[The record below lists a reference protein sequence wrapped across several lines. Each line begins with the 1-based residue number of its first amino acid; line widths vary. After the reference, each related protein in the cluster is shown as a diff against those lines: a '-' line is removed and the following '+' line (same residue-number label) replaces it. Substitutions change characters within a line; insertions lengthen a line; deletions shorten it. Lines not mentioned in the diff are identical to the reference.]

1 MRLRMII
8 TRLMIYHLY
17 RMFFNS
23 KNIYLYVF
31 ALSLVAV
38 ASYVGNKF
46 KAQFQDKDEY
56 DLVRQYLLN
65 ESPLYGNNKPKI
77 WIHTKYEYNARVWK
91 SFQSRSSMDLNQPYI
106 HMTIKSI
113 VDHCGD
119 DFHICLIDD
128 NTFSKLIPSWDVDL
142 TMLAEPF
149 KSRARQ
155 VGLTELVYYYGGM
168 VLPNSFLC
176 MKPLKDFYLD
186 ATAMDKAFVCE
197 GINRTA
203 NIVRQGTQGR
213 LAFLPD
219 LRIFG
224 ANKND
229 STVKELVK
237 YLKQKIQVQHF
248 SNERELLGEDGYWC
262 LDQVEADKMN
272 LVGGEVIGVK
282 TKCRK
287 PILLENLLEEEYLNL
302 SPHCVGIAIPDEDV
316 LSRTKYQ
323 WFAAMDVRDL
333 LEGGSI
339 LSKYA
344 RAAIVSGN
352 REHLPE
358 RVRSAIAI

>member
-1 MRLRMII
+1 ML
-8 TRLMIYHLY
+8 
-17 RMFFNS
+17 FNV

-46 KAQFQDKDEY
+46 KSQFEDTDEY
-56 DLVRQYLLN
+56 NLVRQYLLN
-65 ESPLYGNNKPKI
+65 DSPLYGNNKPKI
-77 WIHTKYEYNARVWK
+77 WIHTKYEYNSRVWK

-106 HMTIKSI
+106 HMTIKTI

-128 NTFSKLIPSWDVDL
+128 NTFSKLIPSWDLDL
-142 TMLAEPF
+142 SKLAEPF

-155 VGLTELVYYYGGM
+155 IGLTELVYYYGGM

-176 MKPLKDFYLD
+176 MKNLRDFYLD

-197 GINRTA
+197 GVNRST
-203 NIVRQGTQGR
+203 NIARLGNKGR

-224 ANKND
+224 GNKND
-229 STVKELVK
+229 PTIKKLAIF
-237 YLKQKIQVQHF
+237 LKQKIQVQHF
-248 SNERELLGEDGYWC
+248 SADWELLGEVGYWC
-262 LDQVEADKMN
+262 LDQVEAGNMN
-272 LVGGEVIGVK
+272 LVGGEVVGVK
-282 TKCRK
+282 TQCKK
-287 PILLENLLEEEYLNL
+287 PILIENLLEEEYLNL
-302 SPHCVGIAIPDEDV
+302 SPYCVGIAIPDEDI
-316 LSRTKYQ
+316 LARTKYQ
-323 WFAAMDVRDL
+323 WFAVMDAEGV
-333 LEGGSI
+333 LEGSTI

-344 RAAIVSGN
+344 KAAILSGN

-358 RVRSAIAI
+358 RVRNAIAI

>member
-1 MRLRMII
+1 
-8 TRLMIYHLY
+8 
-17 RMFFNS
+17 MFFNS

-128 NTFSKLIPSWDVDL
+128 NTFSKLIPSWDADL
-142 TMLAEPF
+142 TTLAEPF

-155 VGLTELVYYYGGM
+155 IGLTELVYYYGGM

-176 MKPLKDFYLD
+176 MKPLYDFYLD
-186 ATAMDKAFVCE
+186 ATSMDKPFVCE
-197 GINRTA
+197 GINRTVNNVKQA
-203 NIVRQGTQGR
+203 RSGR
-213 LAFLPD
+213 LAFLPE

-229 STVKELVK
+229 PTIKDLVK
-237 YLKQKIQVQHF
+237 YLKQKIQVPHF
-248 SNERELLGEDGYWC
+248 SNESDLLGEDGYWC
-262 LDQVEADKMN
+262 LDQVEAEKIN
-272 LVGGEVIGVK
+272 LVGGEVVGVK
-282 TKCRK
+282 TKGRTSTSRNTTGVSSK
-287 PILLENLLEEEYLNL
+287 PILLENLMEEEYLDL
-302 SPHCVGIAIPDEDV
+302 SPHCVGITIPDEDI

-358 RVRSAIAI
+358 RVRKAIAI

>member
-1 MRLRMII
+1 ML
-8 TRLMIYHLY
+8 
-17 RMFFNS
+17 FNA

-46 KAQFQDKDEY
+46 KSQFDNRDEY

-106 HMTIKSI
+106 HLTIKTI

-142 TMLAEPF
+142 KSMAEPF
-149 KSRARQ
+149 KSRMREI
-155 VGLTELVYYYGGM
+155 GLAELVYYYGGM
-168 VLPNSFLC
+168 VLPNTFLC
-176 MKPLKDFYLD
+176 MRPLRNFYLD
-186 ATAMDKAFVCE
+186 ATANDKPFVCE
-197 GINRTA
+197 FVNRTS
-203 NIVRQGTQGR
+203 NIVRQGPSGR
-213 LAFLPD
+213 LAFLPSMK
-219 LRIFG
+219 IIG

-229 STVKELVK
+229 PVIKELIQ
-237 YLKQKIQVQHF
+237 YLKDRMHSPHF
-248 SNERELLGEDGYWC
+248 SNERDLLGEDGYWC
-262 LDQVEADKMN
+262 LDQIDSGNMN

-282 TKCRK
+282 TKNRK
-287 PILLENLLEEEYLNL
+287 PILLENLIEDDFLELN
-302 SPHCVGIAIPDEDV
+302 SQCVGIAIPDEDI
-316 LSRTKYQ
+316 LTRTKYQ
-323 WFAAMDVRDL
+323 WFAIMDTRDIL
-333 LEGGSI
+333 DGNFI

-344 RAAIVSGN
+344 KAAILSGN
-352 REHLPE
+352 KEHLPD
-358 RVRSAIAI
+358 RVKRAISI

>member
-1 MRLRMII
+1 M
-8 TRLMIYHLY
+8 
-17 RMFFNS
+17 
-23 KNIYLYVF
+23 YLYVF

-46 KAQFQDKDEY
+46 KAQFEDKDEY

-128 NTFSKLIPSWDVDL
+128 NTFSKLIPSWDVNL
-142 TMLAEPF
+142 AGLAEPF

-155 VGLTELVYYYGGM
+155 IGMAELVYYYGGM

-186 ATAMDKAFVCE
+186 ATSMDKPFACE
-197 GINRTA
+197 GVNRSA
-203 NIVRQGTQGR
+203 NIVRQGKQGR
-213 LAFLPD
+213 LAFLPEF
-219 LRIFG
+219 RIFG

-229 STVKELVK
+229 PTIKELAI
-237 YLKQKIQVQHF
+237 YLKQQIQVPHF
-248 SNERELLGEDGYWC
+248 SAEWELLGEDGFWC
-262 LDQVEADKMN
+262 LDQVEAGKMN
-272 LVGGEVIGVK
+272 LVGGEVVGVK
-282 TKCRK
+282 TQCKK
-287 PILLENLLEEEYLNL
+287 TILIENLLEEEYLNL
-302 SPHCVGIAIPDEDV
+302 SPHCVGIAIPDETV
-316 LSRTKYQ
+316 LARTKYQ
-323 WFAAMDVRDL
+323 WFAVMDVEGI
-333 LEGGSI
+333 LEGGTI

-344 RAAIVSGN
+344 RAAILSGN

-358 RVRSAIAI
+358 RCNCYLRCVMGLLFDASIS

>member
-1 MRLRMII
+1 
-8 TRLMIYHLY
+8 
-17 RMFFNS
+17 MFFNS

-46 KAQFQDKDEY
+46 KSQFQDRDEY

-91 SFQSRSSMDLNQPYI
+91 SFQSRSSTDLNQPYI
-106 HMTIKSI
+106 HLTIKSI
-113 VDHCGD
+113 VDNCGD

-142 TMLAEPF
+142 TRLAEPF
-149 KSRARQ
+149 RTRARQ
-155 VGLTELVYYYGGM
+155 IGLTELVYYYGGM

-176 MKPLKDFYLD
+176 MKPLRDFYLN
-186 ATAMDKAFVCE
+186 ATTGDKPFVCE
-197 GINRTA
+197 AVNRTA
-203 NIVRQGTQGR
+203 NIVRQGSLSGGR
-213 LAFLPD
+213 LSFLPD

-229 STVKELVK
+229 PTIKELAIH
-237 YLKQKIQVQHF
+237 LKEKIQTPHF
-248 SNERELLGEDGYWC
+248 SSDRDLLGEDGYWC
-262 LDQVEADKMN
+262 LDRVESEHMN
-272 LVGGEVIGVK
+272 LVGGEVVGVK
-282 TKCRK
+282 TKCKK
-287 PILLENLLEEEYLNL
+287 PILIENLLEEDYLNL
-302 SPHCVGIAIPDEDV
+302 SPECVGIAIPDEDI
-316 LSRTKYQ
+316 LARTKYQ
-323 WFAAMDVRDL
+323 WFAVMDVRGILD
-333 LEGGSI
+333 GGFI

-344 RAAIVSGN
+344 KSAMLSGN

-358 RVRSAIAI
+358 KARHAIAI

>member
-1 MRLRMII
+1 ML
-8 TRLMIYHLY
+8 
-17 RMFFNS
+17 FSS

-46 KAQFQDKDEY
+46 KTQFQDKDEY

-77 WIHTKYEYNARVWK
+77 WIHTKYEYNSRVWK
-91 SFQSRSSMDLNQPYI
+91 SFQSRSSTDLNQPYI
-106 HMTIKSI
+106 HLTIKSI

-128 NTFSKLIPSWDVDL
+128 NSFSKLIPSWDL
-142 TMLAEPF
+142 NLASLAEPF

-155 VGLTELVYYYGGM
+155 VGLAELIYYYGGM

-176 MKPLKDFYLD
+176 MKPLHDFYYN
-186 ATAMDKAFVCE
+186 ATAMDKPFVCE
-197 GINRTA
+197 AVNRSA
-203 NIVRQGTQGR
+203 NIVRETSKGRGR

-229 STVKELVK
+229 PTVKELAI
-237 YLKQKIQVQHF
+237 YLKEKIQTPNF
-248 SNERELLGEDGYWC
+248 SADRDFLGEDGYWC
-262 LDQVEADKMN
+262 LDQIETEKMN
-272 LVGGEVIGVK
+272 LVGGDVVGVK
-282 TKCRK
+282 TKDMK
-287 PILLENLLEEEYLNL
+287 PILIENLLEEEYLNL
-302 SPHCVGIAIPDEDV
+302 SSNCVGIAIPDEEI
-316 LSRTKYQ
+316 LARTKYQ
-323 WFAAMDVRDL
+323 WFATMNAEAL
-333 LEGGSI
+333 LDSGSI

-344 RAAIVSGN
+344 RAAIISGN
-352 REHLPE
+352 HEHLPD
-358 RVRSAIAI
+358 RVRSAISI

>member
-1 MRLRMII
+1 ML
-8 TRLMIYHLY
+8 
-17 RMFFNS
+17 FNS

-77 WIHTKYEYNARVWK
+77 WIHTKYEYNSRVWK
-91 SFQSRSSMDLNQPYI
+91 SFQSRSSLDLNLPYI
-106 HMTIKSI
+106 HLTIKSI
-113 VDHCGD
+113 VDNCGD

-128 NTFSKLIPSWDVDL
+128 NTFSKLIPSWDLDL
-142 TMLAEPF
+142 TGLAEPF

-155 VGLTELVYYYGGM
+155 VGLAELVYYYGGM

-176 MKPLKDFYLD
+176 MKPLRDFYYN
-186 ATAMDKAFVCE
+186 ATAMDKPFVCE
-197 GINRTA
+197 AVNKTA
-203 NIVRQGTQGR
+203 NVVREYSRGGRR

-229 STVKELVK
+229 PTIKELAI
-237 YLKQKIQVQHF
+237 YLKEKIQVPHF
-248 SNERELLGEDGYWC
+248 SSDRDFLGEDGYWC
-262 LDQVEADKMN
+262 LDQIELEKMN
-272 LVGGEVIGVK
+272 LVGGDVVGVK

-287 PILLENLLEEEYLNL
+287 PILIENLLEEEYLNL
-302 SPHCVGIAIPDEDV
+302 SQHCVGIAIPDEDI
-316 LSRTKYQ
+316 LARTKYQ
-323 WFAAMDVRDL
+323 WFSVIDTESL
-333 LEGGSI
+333 LEGGFI

-344 RAAIVSGN
+344 KTAMLSGN
-352 REHLPE
+352 REYLPDK
-358 RVRSAIAI
+358 VRNAISI

>member
-1 MRLRMII
+1 ML
-8 TRLMIYHLY
+8 
-17 RMFFNS
+17 FDS
-23 KNIYLYVF
+23 KNLYLYVF

-38 ASYVGNKF
+38 ASYVGDKF

-91 SFQSRSSMDLNQPYI
+91 SFHSRSSMDLNQPYI
-106 HMTIKSI
+106 HMTIKTI

-128 NTFSKLIPSWDVDL
+128 NTFNKLIPSWDVDL
-142 TMLAEPF
+142 AMLAEPF
-149 KSRARQ
+149 RSRVREIGMA
-155 VGLTELVYYYGGM
+155 ELVYYYGGM

-176 MKPLKDFYLD
+176 TKPLRNFYLD
-186 ATAMDKAFVCE
+186 ATASDKPFVCE
-197 GINRTA
+197 AVNRTT
-203 NIVRQGTQGR
+203 NIVRQGGQGR

-229 STVKELVK
+229 PTIKEFVK
-237 YLKQKIQVQHF
+237 YLKQKIQVPHF
-248 SNERELLGEDGYWC
+248 SSDRDLLGEDGYWC
-262 LDQVEADKMN
+262 LDQVETGKMN
-272 LVGGEVIGVK
+272 LVGGEVVGVK
-282 TKCRK
+282 TKGRK
-287 PILLENLLEEEYLNL
+287 PILIENLLEEDYLEL
-302 SPHCVGIAIPDEDV
+302 SPQCVGIAIPDEDV
-316 LSRTKYQ
+316 LARTKYQ
-323 WFAAMDVRDL
+323 WFAVMDTRQILDS
-333 LEGGSI
+333 EFI

-344 RAAIVSGN
+344 RAAILSGN

-358 RVRSAIAI
+358 KVRKAIAI

>member
-1 MRLRMII
+1 M
-8 TRLMIYHLY
+8 
-17 RMFFNS
+17 
-23 KNIYLYVF
+23 YLYAF

-106 HMTIKSI
+106 HLTIKTI

-149 KSRARQ
+149 KSRVREI
-155 VGLTELVYYYGGM
+155 GLAELVYYYGGM

-176 MKPLKDFYLD
+176 MKPLRNFYLD
-186 ATAMDKAFVCE
+186 ATASDKPFVCE
-197 GINRTA
+197 AVNRTA
-203 NIVRQGTQGR
+203 NVVRQGGQGR

-229 STVKELVK
+229 PTIKELVK
-237 YLKQKIQVQHF
+237 YLKQKIQVPHF
-248 SNERELLGEDGYWC
+248 SSDRDLLGEDSYWC
-262 LDQVEADKMN
+262 LDQVEAGKMN
-272 LVGGEVIGVK
+272 LVGGEVVGVK
-282 TKCRK
+282 TKGRK
-287 PILLENLLEEEYLNL
+287 PILIENLIEEDYLEL
-302 SPHCVGIAIPDEDV
+302 SSQCVGIAIPDEDV

-323 WFAAMDVRDL
+323 WFAVMDTREV
-333 LEGGSI
+333 LESEFI

-344 RAAIVSGN
+344 RAAILSGN

-358 RVRSAIAI
+358 KVRKAIAI